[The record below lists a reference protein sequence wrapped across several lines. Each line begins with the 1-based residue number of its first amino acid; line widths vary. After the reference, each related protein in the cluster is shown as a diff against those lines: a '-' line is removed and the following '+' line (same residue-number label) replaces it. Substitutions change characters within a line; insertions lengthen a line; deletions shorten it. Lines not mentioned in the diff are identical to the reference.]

1 MPSEGQG
8 FTLFENIQY
17 QMYKD
22 NEDKSFLYHSTF
34 LEIQKEAKKNPFEI
48 IIIQI
53 IITYRNKEFKKQR
66 SSILNYKYKR
76 LGYHQ

>member
-34 LEIQKEAKKNPFEI
+34 LEIQKEAKNPFEI